1 MILIA
6 PEVPVFLKP
15 VVANAL
21 NPVCYFIFY
30 WTGVIIS
37 PEALVV
43 ALSLVATLLL
53 LLVSAVGLYED
64 GASSEQR

>member
-15 VVANAL
+15 VVANSL
-21 NPVCYFIFY
+21 NPICYFIFY
-30 WTGVIIS
+30 WTGIIIS

-43 ALSLVATLLL
+43 GVSLVGTLLL
-53 LLVSAVGLYED
+53 LRVSAVGLFSD
-64 GASSEQR
+64 AASSEQR